1 MEISNTEGHKRQG
14 KKYEK
19 IFTIRYGISNKKQ
32 TNKKRE
38 KIRRNGG
45 TEINT
50 TQKEYKKSHRKRR
63 KEGKR
68 VEQRRMKMRWRE
80 EGSEEKRARG
90 EKAILRVS
98 AGECVR

>member
-14 KKYEK
+14 KNMKRFLRYDTEYRIKNKQTKRERKYE
-19 IFTIRYGISNKKQ
+19 
-32 TNKKRE
+32 E
-38 KIRRNGG
+38 MGG